1 MATQITRL
9 TPTTTRLSILGV
21 LAISLGLGGC
31 QPEDRQPGFWLSG
44 NAQTEFPADWSF
56 TSDHREV
63 FVEVNTPYFLPHSV
77 TIWCAE
83 VDGSLYIAARDPE
96 TKNWPGWVDAEPD
109 VTLKVGEDLY
119 AVHLQPLEDAG
130 SIARVAAAYQGKY
143 QLPSADG
150 VMRYWSVL
158 PPGA

>member
-1 MATQITRL
+1 M
-9 TPTTTRLSILGV
+9 RLSILGV
-21 LAISLGLGGC
+21 LAISIALVGC

-44 NAQTEFPADWSF
+44 DVQTEFPADWSF

-63 FVEVNTPYFLPHSV
+63 FVEVDTPYFLPHSV

-83 VDGSLYIAARDPE
+83 VDGSLYIAARDPQ
-96 TKNWPGWVDAEPD
+96 TKNWPGWVDAAPD

-119 AVHLQPLEDAG
+119 AVHLQLLEDTS
-130 SIARVAAAYQGKY
+130 SIALVAAAYQGKY
-143 QLPSADG
+143 QLPSMDG
-150 VMRYWSVL
+150 VVRYWSVL